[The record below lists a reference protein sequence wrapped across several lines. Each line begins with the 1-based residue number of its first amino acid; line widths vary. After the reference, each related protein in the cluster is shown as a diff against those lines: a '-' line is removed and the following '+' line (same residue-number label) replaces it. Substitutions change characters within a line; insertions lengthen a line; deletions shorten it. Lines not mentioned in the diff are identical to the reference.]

1 MGNRLNGGIGMSTT
15 VSESPF
21 TEFRM
26 QCEGLLKRTLEKTFK
41 GLAAYKVTLEIPP
54 NPQFGE
60 LTSRICFE
68 ISKSLSET
76 PINLARQI
84 EAEANIEKKEFP
96 MIESVE
102 AAGQGY
108 VNFHA
113 DFTELSPLTIRS
125 ARALNS
131 EYGHVKIGKPEK
143 IIVEHTSVNPVHPIH
158 VGSARN
164 SVLGDS
170 LARILSARGHKVF
183 RHYYIDDV
191 GRQSSIVAYGYK
203 LLGKPKPAIKPDHF
217 IGAIYAITNCLL
229 EIRRLKALLN
239 GGKGSL
245 SHDEL
250 QKVRMD
256 LDDWVAVAV
265 DLQQRFP
272 DLFNS
277 LLEAM
282 EKIKDPEFEINALMR
297 RYELGDEEAVALIR
311 EVSSICLEGFKQ
323 TLKRASISFDSW
335 DWESSFIWSGEV
347 AECLN
352 LLKRTPYVFH
362 RGDVLE
368 FDAEGVARDLGLK
381 SIFGLKETYEVPS
394 LTLGRSDGTTLYT
407 TRDIAYSLWKFGRA
421 EKVIN
426 VIGMEQKLAQL
437 QLKLA
442 LCALGYVEE
451 AKRLIHFAYN
461 LVNFPG
467 QRISGRRGRYVT
479 LDEVMDEA
487 VLRACEEVKKRS
499 EDLPEAEKRRISEQ
513 VGIGAVKYALI
524 ETDPLKPVTFTWD
537 RVINFERNSGPYI
550 QYSHARACS
559 ILRRASR
566 NVEDADFSLLKE
578 PIEHE
583 LILMVARFPEI
594 FVEAADNMKPNIIA
608 DFANALADKFNTF
621 YAALPVVKAEKRELS
636 DARLLLV
643 DAVRIT
649 LRNALN
655 LLGIEAPQRM

>member
-1 MGNRLNGGIGMSTT
+1 MNIVISA
-15 VSESPF
+15 SPF
-21 TEFRM
+21 TEFRR
-26 QCEGLLKRTLEKTFK
+26 QCEKLLQKTLEKTFLD
-41 GLAAYKVTLEIPP
+41 LAACRITLDIPS

-68 ISKSLSET
+68 ISKNLSET
-76 PINLARQI
+76 PIKLARQI
-84 EAEANIEKKEFP
+84 ETEANFGKSEFP

-108 VNFHA
+108 VNFHVN
-113 DFTELSPLTIRS
+113 FTELSSLTLKS
-125 ARALNS
+125 AKTLDS
-131 EYGHVKIGKPEK
+131 EYGHVKTESSEK

-164 SVLGDS
+164 SILGDS

-203 LLGKPKPAIKPDHF
+203 LLGRPKPSAKPDHF

-239 GGKGSL
+239 GKTGSL
-245 SHDEL
+245 NYNDV
-250 QKVRMD
+250 QKARMD

-272 DLFNS
+272 NLFNS
-277 LLEAM
+277 LLDAM
-282 EKIKDPEFEINALMR
+282 EKIEDPESEINALMR
-297 RYELGDEEAVALIR
+297 KYEMGNEGAVELIR

-323 TLKRASISFDSW
+323 TLKRVNIFFDSW
-335 DWESSFIWSGEV
+335 DWESSFIWNNEV
-347 AECLN
+347 AKCLN
-352 LLKRTPYVFH
+352 SLRRTPYVFH

-368 FDAEGVARDLGLK
+368 FDAEGVARDLNLK
-381 SIFGLKETYEVPS
+381 STFGLKETYEVPS

-407 TRDIAYSLWKFGRA
+407 TRDIAYSIWKFRRA

-442 LCALGYVEE
+442 LCALGYAEE

-467 QRISGRRGRYVT
+467 QKISGRRGRYIT
-479 LDEVMDEA
+479 LDDVMDEA
-487 VLRACEEVKKRS
+487 VLRAYEEVKKRS
-499 EDLPEAEKRRISEQ
+499 EDLTDEEKRKISEQ

-524 ETDPLKPVTFTWD
+524 ETDPLKPVMFTWD

-559 ILRRASR
+559 ILRKASR
-566 NVEDADFSLLKE
+566 HVEDADFSLLKE
-578 PIEHE
+578 PIERE
-583 LILMVARFPEI
+583 LILMVARFPEV
-594 FVEAADNMKPNIIA
+594 FVEAADNLKPNIIA

-621 YAALPVVKAEKRELS
+621 YAALPVVKAETQKLS

-643 DAVRIT
+643 NAVRIT
-649 LRNALN
+649 LRNALD
-655 LLGIEAPQRM
+655 LIGIEAPERM